1 MANKNF
7 KVKNSISIPEPLAV
21 TEGGTGQNSATNS
34 INALLPVQTSAAN
47 KFLQSDGTA
56 ISWVANVA
64 YQRGGTAARPG
75 SPTVGDLYYNT
86 DNNYFE
92 SYTSNGWFPIAAAPG
107 VPTAVVATNQGSAR
121 TYNNGQAS
129 VAFTAPSTGGAPT
142 SFILTPSPATSPTT
156 FTGGS
161 SPIVAT
167 GLASSTSYTYT
178 VSATSPY
185 GTSAASSAST
195 GVTATTKPQT
205 PTISV
210 VATSSTTATV
220 SITSASGG
228 ETATYSIST
237 SPVTTTQTTQSSS
250 YLFTGLTESTSYTFT
265 VTAANTNG
273 TSAASNS
280 VSITTPSPDSGAMV
294 PLGMVQVGSGGQ
306 STISFTSIPA
316 TYKHLQI
323 RITAQ
328 SNRGTYAIDDI
339 RMRLNSDTAA
349 NYSSHYLMGNGST
362 ANPGVETSATSILT
376 GDRNLVTSVITNT
389 FGVSVI
395 DILDY
400 ASTTKA
406 KTMRSLYGG
415 DTNGVGASGYIPTI
429 GLGSGA
435 WYKNSS
441 SVYEAVSTI
450 LLYPEYGTL
459 FTQYSS
465 FGLYGIKGA

>member
-7 KVKNSISIPEPLAV
+7 KVKNSISIPEPLAI

-107 VPTAVVATNQGSAR
+107 VPTSVVATNQGTSR

-142 SFILTPSPATSPTT
+142 SFILTPTPATSPTT

-210 VATSSTTATV
+210 VATSPTTATV

-250 YLFTGLTESTSYTFT
+250 YLFTGLTASTAYAFT

-273 TSAASNS
+273 TSATSNS
-280 VSITTPSPDSGAMV
+280 VSITTPSADTGAMV
-294 PLGMVQVGSGGQ
+294 QIGMAQVGSAGA
-306 STISFTSIPA
+306 STISFTSIPS
-316 TYKHLQI
+316 TYKHLEI
-323 RITAQ
+323 RALVTGTNATQTGSTSFQLNGDTA
-328 SNRGTYAIDDI
+328 SNYTRHQLGGSGATAFVYAITSETKGHIYGYNDN
-339 RMRLNSDTAA
+339 LNNVVPMSFI
-349 NYSSHYLMGNGST
+349 M
-362 ANPGVETSATSILT
+362 
-376 GDRNLVTSVITNT
+376 
-389 FGVSVI
+389 

-400 ASTTKA
+400 ANTSKY
-406 KTMRSLYGG
+406 KTIRVLSGSDRNGTAPYGDINLVSGLWLNTNAITSLSIFIGG
-415 DTNGVGASGYIPTI
+415 QNI
-429 GLGSGA
+429 G
-435 WYKNSS
+435 
-441 SVYEAVSTI
+441 
-450 LLYPEYGTL
+450 
-459 FTQYSS
+459 QYSS
-465 FGLYGIKGA
+465 FALYGIKGA

>member
-21 TEGGTGQNSATNS
+21 TEGGTGQNSVTNS

-161 SPIVAT
+161 SPIVVT

-250 YLFTGLTESTSYTFT
+250 YLFTGLTASTSYAFT

-280 VSITTPSPDSGAMV
+280 VSITTPSADTGAMV
-294 PLGMVQVGSGGQ
+294 QIGMVQVGSAGQ

-316 TYKHLQI
+316 TYTHLQI
-323 RITAQ
+323 RA
-328 SNRGTYAIDDI
+328 SYIDNNAGVTDALWTI
-339 RMRLNSDTAA
+339 NSDTTSG
-349 NYSSHYLMGNGST
+349 NYYGFHQLIGDGST
-362 ANPGVETSATSILT
+362 ASAQAYNGFGRLAVTPSGTNSTSFSAA
-376 GDRNLVTSVITNT
+376 VV
-389 FGVSVI
+389 

-400 ASTTKA
+400 SNTTKY
-406 KTMRSLYGG
+406 KTFRSLVGV
-415 DTNGVGASGYIPTI
+415 DTNGGGVIRLRSGLWMSTSAITTI
-429 GLGSGA
+429 SISPNTGS
-435 WYKNSS
+435 YSQ
-441 SVYEAVSTI
+441 Y
-450 LLYPEYGTL
+450 
-459 FTQYSS
+459 TQ
-465 FGLYGIKGA
+465 FALYGIKGA

>member
-7 KVKNSISIPEPLAV
+7 KVKNSISIPEPLAI

-34 INALLPVQTSAAN
+34 INALLPVQSSAAN
-47 KFLQSDGTA
+47 KFLQSDGTNV
-56 ISWVANVA
+56 SWVANVA

-107 VPTAVVATNQGSAR
+107 VPTSVVATNQGTSR

-129 VAFTAPSTGGAPT
+129 VAFTPNTGGGAAS
-142 SFILTPSPATSPTT
+142 SFTLTPTPATSPTT

-210 VATSSTTATV
+210 VASSSTTATV

-250 YLFTGLTESTSYTFT
+250 YLFTGLTELTSYVFT

-280 VSITTPSPDSGAMV
+280 VSITTPSADTGAMF
-294 PLGMVQVGSGGQ
+294 PIGMVQVGSGGQ
-306 STISFTSIPA
+306 STVSFTSIPA

-323 RITAQ
+323 RITAVA
-328 SNRGTYAIDDI
+328 STADDI
-339 RMRLNSDTAA
+339 AMKVNSTVGLKTHWLRGNGTTAA
-349 NYSSHYLMGNGST
+349 SIVNNPWSPYGLYISENGATPTNPTPIIVDLLDYTATNKNKVIKILGGRDENGSGRVWH
-362 ANPGVETSATSILT
+362 AGALFDDLT
-376 GDRNLVTSVITNT
+376 
-389 FGVSVI
+389 
-395 DILDY
+395 
-400 ASTTKA
+400 
-406 KTMRSLYGG
+406 
-415 DTNGVGASGYIPTI
+415 
-429 GLGSGA
+429 
-435 WYKNSS
+435 
-441 SVYEAVSTI
+441 AVSSIT
-450 LLYPEYGTL
+450 
-459 FTQYSS
+459 FTCSFGQYSS
-465 FGLYGIKGA
+465 IALYGIKGA

>member
-64 YQRGGTAARPG
+64 YQRGGTAARLG

-210 VATSSTTATV
+210 VASSSTTATV

-280 VSITTPSPDSGAMV
+280 VSITTLPADSGAMV
-294 PLGMVQVGSGGQ
+294 PLGMVQVGSAG
-306 STISFTSIPA
+306 SATVTFSSIPA
-316 TYKHLQI
+316 TFKHLQM
-323 RITAQ
+323 RATYFNTAVSDFYVQ
-328 SNRGTYAIDDI
+328 
-339 RMRLNSDTAA
+339 LNSNISLKGHGLYGGGVSAA
-349 NYSSHYLMGNGST
+349 SNSDNST
-362 ANPGVETSATSILT
+362 ANGMNWDQGQWTTTNPT
-376 GDRNLVTSVITNT
+376 VI
-389 FGVSVI
+389 I
-395 DILDY
+395 ADILDY
-400 ASTTKA
+400 TSTTKN
-406 KTMRSLYGG
+406 KTVKILGG
-415 DTNGVGASGYIPTI
+415 QDNNG
-429 GLGSGA
+429 GSGA
-435 WYKNSS
+435 VWFRSALYDLTA
-441 SVYEAVSTI
+441 AVTSITI
-450 LLYPEYGTL
+450 TPDNP
-459 FTQYSS
+459 FTQYTSIAI
-465 FGLYGIKGA
+465 YGIKGA